1 MTARTRPLDEAQTMR
16 IARVVHEAVR
26 AFQAANDQPAAP
38 PWSRAPKWMKT
49 ASAEAIAFRLANP
62 GAGPSAQHDQWM
74 SEKLAAGWKRGK
86 VKDGVKKTHPLMVPY
101 TALPLVERQKDALV
115 AAIIDSLTQPL

>member
-1 MTARTRPLDEAQTMR
+1 MSRQPSKLGEAETLR

-26 AFQAANDQPAAP
+26 AFQAANDQPPAP

-49 ASAEAIAFRLANP
+49 ATAEAIAFRLAHP

-74 SEKLAAGWKRGK
+74 AEKVAAGWKRGK
-86 VKDGVKKTHPLMVPY
+86 VKDGARKTHPLLVPY
-101 TALPLVERQKDALV
+101 SALPLVERQKDALV
-115 AAIIDSLTQPL
+115 AAVIDSLTAQL

>member
-1 MTARTRPLDEAQTMR
+1 MKAKAAAISEAETMR

-26 AFQAANDQPAAP
+26 AFQTASDQPPAP

-49 ASAEAIAFRLANP
+49 ATAEAIAYRLANP

-74 SEKLAAGWKRGK
+74 AEKIAAGWKRGK
-86 VKDGVKKTHPLMVPY
+86 VKDGAKKTHPLLIPY
-101 TALPLVERQKDALV
+101 GSLPLVERQKDALV
-115 AAIIDSLTQPL
+115 AAVIDSLTSPL